1 MICVNFEK
9 DVLWQVLT
17 VRVDELVG
25 KVSSLR
31 NNGKDL
37 YFKSKELGS
46 PYGTVILTKDELYIQ
61 VFERFKDD
69 ERYKDKDNLEDIFRD
84 SYNGIDKPNNI
95 FNVVY
100 SILSKAILVKTKLDV
115 LDNEYRQKML
125 DLTTSKLSTE
135 RLAEKV
141 KNLTV
146 MYDNKQKTSEKFKE
160 IYNKLVF
167 CGNGITNGEGHVSD
181 KYKDIY
187 IWIKDVILLSYKLN
201 NLANVDNGIYAQF
214 KIVNLENWIPRT
226 FSDSH
231 PIQIRENIKESLV
244 LSINNVLFIPCKG
257 FLEDMGGRF
266 LESARLDKQNELFRD
281 LLSGK
286 IKKNWFTEDFDFQDL
301 EDAASFYRAVHDKLI
316 LF

>member
-17 VRVDELVG
+17 VQVDELVG

-125 DLTTSKLSTE
+125 DLTTSKLSIE

>member
-17 VRVDELVG
+17 VQVDELVG

-37 YFKSKELGS
+37 YFKSKELGI

-69 ERYKDKDNLEDIFRD
+69 ERYKEKDNFEGVFYD

-100 SILSKAILVKTKLDV
+100 NILSRAILTKTKLDV

-160 IYNKLVF
+160 IYNELVF

-214 KIVNLENWIPRT
+214 KIANLEDWIPRT
-226 FSDSH
+226 FSGSH

-257 FLEDMGGRF
+257 FLEDKGGRF
-266 LESARLDKQNELFRD
+266 LESARLDKQQELFCD
-281 LLSGK
+281 LLFRK
-286 IKKNWFTEDFDFQDL
+286 IKKNWFSEDFGFQDL
-301 EDAASFYRAVHDKLI
+301 EDAVSFYRAVHDKLI
-316 LF
+316 